1 MSEGRY
7 RLQGR
12 HQDSRILPDGVSAF
26 AQCFIFGHITG
37 NLKLWT
43 NSQGS
48 AGSLCL
54 PDTFNDPVSITLP
67 IEGPLVQVAVLSS
80 QRHMVR

>member
-12 HQDSRILPDGVSAF
+12 HQDSRILPDVISTF
-26 AQCFIFGHITG
+26 APSFIFGQITG

-43 NSQGS
+43 NSQSS
-48 AGSLCL
+48 ASGLCL
-54 PDTFNDPVSITLP
+54 PDTFNDPVPITLP
-67 IEGPLVQVAVLSS
+67 IESPLVQVAV
-80 QRHMVR
+80 